1 MPEEDER
8 VKIMTHTTKVR
19 VVNSSLIFGL
29 KTQKVLQWS
38 QKGMIG
44 KDIKYRQDC
53 FELVRGPLGK
63 MECCHEKISI
73 PR

>member
-1 MPEEDER
+1 
-8 VKIMTHTTKVR
+8 
-19 VVNSSLIFGL
+19 
-29 KTQKVLQWS
+29 
-38 QKGMIG
+38 MIG

-53 FELVRGPLGK
+53 YELVRGPLGK